1 MTPKPPLESSIVN
14 RILKWLN
21 QQPSCHAEKTHGGRW
36 GRAGKPDIT
45 GCYRG
50 RRFDLEVKRPGAKP
64 TKLQLATLKRWEEAG
79 AITAVVTNLEE
90 VKAIIKGD
98 KDYA

>member
-1 MTPKPPLESSIVN
+1 MTTKAPMESSIVN

-21 QQPSCHAEKTHGGRW
+21 QQPSCQAEKTHGGRW

-50 RRFDLEVKRPGAKP
+50 RRFELEVKRPGARA
-64 TKLQLATLKRWEEAG
+64 TKLQLAILKRWKEAG

-98 KDYA
+98 KDNG